1 MWSADHRHEG
11 GGLVATTTTKKTDP
25 AEGEIVRHVGG
36 DAAGYIAYDVPE
48 SAEGA
53 FLTFPRPFTD
63 NRPDQGDVL
72 VVVATNPEAAKVPF
86 YVCVDKDPAD
96 NFSLHLLGAV
106 PAGTYGY
113 AYHLRP
119 VG

>member
-1 MWSADHRHEG
+1 MA
-11 GGLVATTTTKKTDP
+11 TTTKKTDP
-25 AEGEIVRHVGG
+25 AEGKIVRHVGG
-36 DAAGYIAYDVPE
+36 DTAGYIAYELEDASE
-48 SAEGA
+48 NGA

-72 VVVATNPEAAKVPF
+72 VVVPTNPEAAAVPF
-86 YVCVDKDPAD
+86 YVVVDKEPAD

-106 PAGTYGY
+106 PAGIYGY